1 MKALFGSTVLL
12 VIWEDLHTQNG
23 LGEGAADASTA
34 RKIVPDWPIVRRLK
48 SRKSIHKAR
57 PVYKSTKGRIR
68 RHLDEIL
75 CRQSQ
80 SQVDSLVAGCV
91 FAGSWD
97 FDCGRN

>member
-34 RKIVPDWPIVRRLK
+34 RKTVPDWPIVVRRLK

-57 PVYKSTKGRIR
+57 PVYKSTRP
-68 RHLDEIL
+68 D
-75 CRQSQ
+75 QAS
-80 SQVDSLVAGCV
+80 S
-91 FAGSWD
+91 
-97 FDCGRN
+97 